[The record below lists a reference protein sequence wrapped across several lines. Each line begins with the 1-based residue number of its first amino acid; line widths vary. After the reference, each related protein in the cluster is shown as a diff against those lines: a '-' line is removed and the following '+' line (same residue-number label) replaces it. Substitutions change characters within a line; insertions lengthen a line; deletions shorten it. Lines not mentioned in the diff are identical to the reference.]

1 MKKYRMLL
9 NHFLTSHIKP
19 LWIGFLKKE
28 MLLNCSLREKKMII
42 ETLLGIILL
51 LLVVLIFLNLKGKV
65 SGINQENIENTISN
79 TWMKS
84 GIAEKI
90 GAIEAHAN
98 EIKQSYKSFEQL
110 LRVPKERGS
119 FGELSLE
126 TILSDSLPPDM
137 YGIRERTLDGL
148 FPDAHIKST
157 VGIICIDS
165 KFPLDNYHN
174 MLQTND
180 SHNKENYKKQ
190 FIKDV
195 KSHLDK
201 IALDY
206 VCPYK
211 GSAEFAFGYIP
222 SEGVY
227 YFLITEAFETL
238 RDYTKKGVQVVS
250 PLTLSQRIEL
260 IKAGV
265 HAKKLSEDAE
275 KVRGNL
281 AKLSGKFLKV
291 DEIWRI
297 FYSTHFKNLEGK
309 AVELDEAYR
318 KLKDEFDEISEFSQD

>member
-1 MKKYRMLL
+1 
-9 NHFLTSHIKP
+9 
-19 LWIGFLKKE
+19 
-28 MLLNCSLREKKMII
+28 MII

-90 GAIEAHAN
+90 GAIETHAN

-265 HAKKLSEDAE
+265 NAKKLSEDAE

-281 AKLSGKFLKV
+281 AKLSEKFLKV